1 MAKLPSLPLFTDK
14 FIAETVHLTN
24 EALGMY
30 IRLLCFAWTKKAEPF
45 TEDQA
50 YRICQCRLDECKDIV
65 NLVLKEF
72 FIEKDNKYTQKRITE
87 EFNYLTKYYEKK
99 SENGKKGAETRWH
112 TTANGKTEAPTP
124 IPIPIPKDNIY
135 DSFETFWTALRLKKG
150 SKKYAFKIYKREC
163 SKIEPNKLAETF
175 NKFSEKVT
183 DKQFVPYIST
193 WLNQRRFEDEINN
206 KPTEVKMPI
215 VEYKG
220 EVLRQ
225 RGEFGFYYE
234 YIDAK
239 GNKYQKH
246 KFKPNAKIEP
256 IN

>member
-50 YRICQCRLDECKDIV
+50 YRICQCKLDECRDIV
-65 NLVLKEF
+65 SLVLKEF

-87 EFNYLTKYYEKK
+87 EFTYLTKYYEKK

-150 SKKYAFKIYKREC
+150 SKKYAFKIFKREC
-163 SKIEPNKLAETF
+163 SKIEPVKLAESF

-193 WLNQRRFEDEINN
+193 WLNQRRFEDDINN
-206 KPTEVKMPI
+206 KPLEIKIEPETYNGIKL
-215 VEYKG
+215 KKH
-220 EVLRQ
+220 
-225 RGEFGFYYE
+225 GEFGDQIEF
-234 YIDAK
+234 IDSK

-246 KFKPNAKIEP
+246 KWKINAKIEP
-256 IN
+256 VN